1 MDIFDEKII
10 QMKNDITLID
20 QEIKDIQK
28 VNNLKIFN
36 IIIEKSNKKR

>member
-10 QMKNDITLID
+10 QMKNDISLID

-28 VNNLKIFN
+28 VNYLKYIN

>member
-10 QMKNDITLID
+10 QMKNDISLID

-28 VNNLKIFN
+28 VNN

>member
-10 QMKNDITLID
+10 QMKNDISLIE

-28 VNNLKIFN
+28 VNYLKYIN

>member
-20 QEIKDIQK
+20 KEIKDIQR
-28 VNNLKIFN
+28 VNY
-36 IIIEKSNKKR
+36 

>member
-10 QMKNDITLID
+10 QMKNDISLIG

-28 VNNLKIFN
+28 VNYLKIYN

>member
-10 QMKNDITLID
+10 QMKNDISLID

>member
-10 QMKNDITLID
+10 QMKNDISLID

-28 VNNLKIFN
+28 VNYLKTFN

>member
-20 QEIKDIQK
+20 KEIKDIQR
-28 VNNLKIFN
+28 VNN
-36 IIIEKSNKKR
+36 